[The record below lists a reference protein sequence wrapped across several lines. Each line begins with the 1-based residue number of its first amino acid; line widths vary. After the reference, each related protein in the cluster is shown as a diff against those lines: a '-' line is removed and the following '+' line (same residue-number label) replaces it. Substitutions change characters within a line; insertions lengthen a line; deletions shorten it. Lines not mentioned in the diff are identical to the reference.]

1 MAAKKPAPKATE
13 AAKKPAPAKKEAAKP
28 AAPAP
33 APSSPAA
40 AAPAAPAAPA
50 AAPAVPAA
58 PTAAAGDDFSSGF
71 QSARRGRPVKQNVT
85 DPNELSLDF
94 EEDGKLVRKTIKK
107 VVMAK
112 GAWVRVVYLYQDLNR
127 KKNEFGPLK
136 VSVALYKKAK
146 SIYQFQKEFSFS
158 SAVMAKQVAEIIQGW
173 LADGSLPL
181 AAEGDEEG

>member
-1 MAAKKPAPKATE
+1 MAAKKPAAEKPA
-13 AAKKPAPAKKEAAKP
+13 AAKKPAAKESAADKKP
-28 AAPAP
+28 AAKVESATDKKGSAVAP
-33 APSSPAA
+33 E
-40 AAPAAPAAPA
+40 PAAPA
-50 AAPAVPAA
+50 AAAPLAPAA
-58 PTAAAGDDFSSGF
+58 TAGDDFSAGF

-127 KKNEFGPLK
+127 KKNEFGALK

-158 SAVMAKQVAEIIQGW
+158 SAAMAKQAAEIIQAW
-173 LADGSLPL
+173 IADGSLPL
-181 AAEGDEEG
+181 AAEGEDEG